1 MTFEPVVY
9 KIWQALLLFIFL
21 FSCDIKLV
29 VQAKVVRGHLLTGE
43 NWKFLSRFCFLSN
56 HGKFEYDITYDASYG
71 VLNLDLYYDTAS
83 QWARVYGDRADLT
96 SCRQKES
103 VLKVRYAQWNE
114 NISRVALS
122 LCVWIL
128 KVS

>member
-1 MTFEPVVY
+1 MTFEPLVY
-9 KIWQALLLFIFL
+9 KIWQALLIVIFL

-103 VLKVRYAQWNE
+103 VLKVKDVHCTFDRMKT
-114 NISRVALS
+114 
-122 LCVWIL
+122 IL
-128 KVS
+128 K